1 MKKIIITT
9 NSFMYQLIDMKFISD
24 LPSGTAVEY
33 LETEEDFGF
42 FEGTRAEAIEFG
54 IIFNDQN

>member
-24 LPSGTAVEY
+24 LPSGTVVEY